1 MGRRKWMGMI
11 WKVGSDRQPG
21 RLLREC
27 RRERALWDGVSGD
40 VLSEAWACGRR
51 DAVSRVLDLP
61 DSQARGAG
69 ARPCRAEKSVGG
81 CVNVE

>member
-11 WKVGSDRQPG
+11 YQVGSDRQPG

-27 RRERALWDGVSGD
+27 RQESALWDGASKD
-40 VLSEAWACGRR
+40 VIADTGLRGRR
-51 DAVSRVLDLP
+51 DAVSRVLDLS
-61 DSQARGAG
+61 DSKLSRRCQGAN
-69 ARPCRAEKSVGG
+69 RSVCG